1 MRPAEDHSNGTT
13 TGSVLTAGL
22 TLRIG
27 GRRLNSR
34 VHWAHGSDPKA
45 SSPLIFV
52 SALTEAAD
60 SDPLCRLLCSAAAAV
75 ALAIPSPRATDDDY
89 ELASLGWAVEHAY
102 ELGAHPEQ
110 VMVAGQGTGAARAPR
125 DSRSARAIPAG
136 RTCAARSWCIRPSLK
151 RARCRSCSWA
161 SSPRRSSA
169 ATHESTTGVHTQHG
183 CEPRRSQSMCSVT
196 RRRFFPGTTP
206 CPPRSPGGA
215 DEKDRRVSVLLGGR
229 RRRRARGMADH
240 ERRPGRIRR
249 GAERVH

>member
-22 TLRIG
+22 TLRIA

-34 VHWAHGSDPKA
+34 VHWAQGSDPKA

-60 SDPLCRLLCSAAAAV
+60 SDPLCRLLCSAATAV

-110 VMVAGQGTGAARAPR
+110 VMVAGQGTGGARAARLAIR
-125 DSRSARAIPAG
+125 ARNTGWPHLRRQILVHP
-136 RTCAARSWCIRPSLK
+136 TFSSK

-206 CPPRSPGGA
+206 CPPR
-215 DEKDRRVSVLLGGR
+215 
-229 RRRRARGMADH
+229 
-240 ERRPGRIRR
+240 
-249 GAERVH
+249 

>member
-22 TLRIG
+22 TLRIA

-34 VHWAHGSDPKA
+34 VHWAQGSDPKA

-110 VMVAGQGTGAARAPR
+110 VMVAGQGTGGARAARLAIR
-125 DSRSARAIPAG
+125 ARNTGWPHLRRQILVHPTFTQTCPMPFLLMGVVPATIISSDTRIDDG
-136 RTCAARSWCIRPSLK
+136 CTYAARL
-151 RARCRSCSWA
+151 RASEVAVDVLRYA
-161 SSPRRSSA
+161 PAILPGHDTLSA
-169 ATHESTTGVHTQHG
+169 ALA
-183 CEPRRSQSMCSVT
+183 
-196 RRRFFPGTTP
+196 
-206 CPPRSPGGA
+206 GGS
-215 DEKDRRVSVLLGGR
+215 R
-229 RRRRARGMADH
+229 
-240 ERRPGRIRR
+240 
-249 GAERVH
+249 